1 MSCFVVCLLIVVL
14 CGYITLTFQVLPWLQ
29 IVLLVGKESFLGFLF
44 SLSLG
49 AGGVDSV
56 LGNCFLHMMSFI
68 NTGFLLHTFCLVYW
82 SCQFIARASNTSLK
96 HWQQMGGVNINEDI
110 VIDKSIHKSINSRSS
125 VLKVKNFQLPTFFIY
140 QYYDCNLSRE
150 SVTTQ
155 NQCSICVHILY
166 YWQVRVNKETSY

>member
-56 LGNCFLHMMSFI
+56 LGNCILHMMSFI
-68 NTGFLLHTFCLVYW
+68 KYLILLHIFCLVYW
-82 SCQFIARASNTSLK
+82 SCQFIVKASNVSLK
-96 HWQQMGGVNINEDI
+96 HWRQMGGVNINEDI
-110 VIDKSIHKSINSRSS
+110 VIDKSIHEYINSHSA
-125 VLKVKNFQLPTFFIY
+125 VLKVSFFQLSTFVFLI
-140 QYYDCNLSRE
+140 DVVTVIFPRE
-150 SVTTQ
+150 SIT
-155 NQCSICVHILY
+155 LY
-166 YWQVRVNKETSY
+166 QHLSFKL

>member
-82 SCQFIARASNTSLK
+82 SCQFIAKASNVSLK
-96 HWQQMGGVNINEDI
+96 HWQQMGGVTINENI
-110 VIDKSIHKSINSRSS
+110 VIDKSIHKYINSHSA
-125 VLKVKNFQLPTFFIY
+125 VLKVSFFQLSTFVFLI
-140 QYYDCNLSRE
+140 DVVTVIFPRE
-150 SVTTQ
+150 SIT
-155 NQCSICVHILY
+155 LY
-166 YWQVRVNKETSY
+166 QHLSFKL